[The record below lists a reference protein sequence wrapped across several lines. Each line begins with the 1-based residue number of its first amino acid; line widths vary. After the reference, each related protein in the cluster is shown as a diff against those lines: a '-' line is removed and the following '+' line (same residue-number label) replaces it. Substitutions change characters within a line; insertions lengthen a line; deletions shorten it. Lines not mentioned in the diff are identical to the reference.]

1 MFKIVN
7 RYGKSVTITMSMEEK
22 TLFASEVLANIV
34 CKFLNAKETKPD
46 WLTSTSTPTWT
57 RLPSCLG
64 TSSRAR
70 WPASSAT
77 CATPTAPP
85 LSAIPAAL

>member
-7 RYGKSVTITMSMEEK
+7 KYGKSVTVMMRMEEK

-46 WLTSTSTPTWT
+46 WLVNNFDIV
-57 RLPSCLG
+57 SC
-64 TSSRAR
+64 R
-70 WPASSAT
+70 PYKVEKV
-77 CATPTAPP
+77 
-85 LSAIPAAL
+85 